1 VKVEPEISVAI
12 SKEVARIHG
21 RCAGRE
27 PDLVRTVWQH
37 DLVVC
42 VLVGGLTD
50 PELRLLRTG
59 RFDRVREDR
68 RALHDA
74 LEPPLRA
81 LVETLT
87 GRPVLAYLAE
97 VSPQDVAFDAFILG
111 A

>member
-1 VKVEPEISVAI
+1 MEVEPEISAAI

-27 PDLVRTVWQH
+27 PDSVRTLWH
-37 DLVVC
+37 GDLVVC
-42 VLVGGLTD
+42 VLEGGLTE
-50 PELRLLRTG
+50 PELWLVRAG

-68 RALHDA
+68 RALRDA

-81 LVETLT
+81 LVETVT

-97 VSPQDVAFDAFILG
+97 ISRKDVAFDAFILG
-111 A
+111 S